1 MIRAATILLVT
12 VLGMSGPLALAA
24 RASTQPA
31 AQTASVAGQ
40 IVDAESKATVG
51 QADVELVGTAF
62 KARTDADG
70 RFTLN
75 GVPPGTYSIAVRRA
89 GYLPLRRDGLT
100 ATAGAVTAV
109 DVELRQVVT
118 LLESVT
124 VTPGAFSFMDS
135 GSAAHQT
142 LSRDDIVSVPQIGE
156 DLFRA
161 LSRLPG
167 LSSGDYSAHF
177 SIRGGRHDETL
188 IQLDGLELYEPYH
201 LKDFNEGAVSV
212 IDTETVDSVELLT
225 GGFPAQYGNKRSG
238 VMNIASRAPESDR
251 ARFSAGVSVLNAR
264 AMGRGP
270 LWHGKGSWL
279 LSARSG
285 FMDLAFS
292 LINQNQLPSPRYY
305 DVFGKVQR
313 SLGSKHVLTV
323 DLLHAGDRYTFDAP
337 STTGFEDSL
346 RTQENAKNRYSNSY
360 LWGTLV
366 SSLGARTTVKS
377 LFAGALVTRA
387 RDGSERYIDFNNKP
401 LYSLT
406 NARDYSILEG
416 KQDWRFKASDRFI
429 VDAGFDVRRFRTTDK
444 FQNIVNEDP
453 DDPLV
458 NKVGYPLIKNSEFDN
473 RGSRAGLYVSSRWRA
488 LKPLTLEVGG
498 RYDRAS
504 YTGDRTFSPRTGAA
518 LDLGHN
524 RTVRAGWGHY
534 RQIQGFDD
542 VAALNDAGRFFPSEL
557 SRQVTVGFEQT
568 FERGSLFRVEGYQK
582 AGSHLRPVYRNWKNA
597 PDVFPETN
605 EDRIL
610 VYPRTSSAA
619 GIEVYFARTLGKRL
633 NLNASYALAKVEE
646 VVDRITNVNAPYPV
660 PFDQTRPAPQ
670 DQRHAAHLDL
680 AYRVGEWSINTAVA
694 HHSGWPG
701 TLEELVTAKDKDG
714 DPISALRPIKVDG
727 ARLPTYFR
735 GDVRAT
741 WRKKHVDSFVE
752 IINLTNHSNVFG
764 YNYFRVRQAGGTIG
778 FTREDEKWF
787 TILPSLGVS
796 WHTSF

>member
-1 MIRAATILLVT
+1 MMRAATILIIT

-24 RASTQPA
+24 RAATQPA

-40 IVDAESKATVG
+40 IVDAESKAAVG
-51 QADVELVGTAF
+51 QADVELVGTSF
-62 KARTDADG
+62 RTRTDGDG

-75 GVPPGTYSIAVRRA
+75 GVPPGRYSIAVRRT
-89 GYLPLRRDGLT
+89 GYNPLRQDGIT
-100 ATAGAVTAV
+100 ATAGAVAVV
-109 DVELRQVVT
+109 DVELTHVVT

-135 GSAAHQT
+135 GSAARQT
-142 LSRDDIVSVPQIGE
+142 LSRDEIVSVPQIGE

-161 LSRLPG
+161 VSRLPG

-212 IDTETVDSVELLT
+212 IDTETVESVELLT
-225 GGFPAQYGNKRSG
+225 GGFSAQYGNKRSG
-238 VMNIASRAPESDR
+238 VMTITSRAPESDR
-251 ARFSAGVSVLNAR
+251 ARFSAGVSALNAR

-270 LWHGKGSWL
+270 LWQGKGSWL

-305 DVFGKVQR
+305 DIFGKLQR
-313 SLGSKHVLTV
+313 SIGTKHVLTL
-323 DLLHAGDRYTFDAP
+323 DLLHAGDSYTFDAP

-346 RTQENAKNRYSNSY
+346 RTQENAVNHYGNSY

-366 SSLGARTTVKS
+366 SSLGGRTTVKS
-377 LFAGALVTRA
+377 LLAGARVTRA

-401 LYSLT
+401 IYSLT
-406 NARDYSILEG
+406 NTRDYNILEG

-429 VDAGFDVRRFRTTDK
+429 VDAGFDVRRFSTTDR

-458 NKVGYPLIKNSEFDN
+458 DKAGYPLTKNSQFDK
-473 RGSRAGLYVSSRWRA
+473 RGSRVGLYVSNRWRV

-524 RTVRAGWGHY
+524 RTLRAGWGYY

-557 SRQVTVGFEQT
+557 SRQWTMGFEHT
-568 FERGSLFRVEGYQK
+568 FDRGTLFRVEGYLK
-582 AGSHLRPVYRNWKNA
+582 DGSHLRPVYRNWKNA

-610 VYPRTSSAA
+610 VYPRTSTAS
-619 GIEVYFARTLGKRL
+619 GVEVYFARTLGPRL

-660 PFDQTRPAPQ
+660 RFDQTRPAPQ

-680 AYRVGEWSINTAVA
+680 AYRVGSWSINSAVA
-694 HHSGWPG
+694 YHSGWPG
-701 TLEELVTAKDKDG
+701 TLEELVTAIDKDG
-714 DPISALRPIKVDG
+714 DPVSALRPITVDG
-727 ARLPTYFR
+727 ARLPVYFR
-735 GDVRAT
+735 ADVRAT
-741 WRKKHVDSFVE
+741 RRKKHLDTFVE
-752 IINLTNHSNVFG
+752 LINLTNHSNVFG
-764 YNYFRVRQAGGTIG
+764 YNYVRVREAGGRIG
-778 FTREDEKWF
+778 VTREDEKWF